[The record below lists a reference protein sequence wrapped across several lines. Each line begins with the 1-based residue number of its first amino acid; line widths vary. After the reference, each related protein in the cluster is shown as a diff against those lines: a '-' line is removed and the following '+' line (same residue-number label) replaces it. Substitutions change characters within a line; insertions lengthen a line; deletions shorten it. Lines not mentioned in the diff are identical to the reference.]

1 MRYTLLLLSAAIIL
15 LAACDKQTKNK
26 CLNGGYEEVDY
37 CICPD
42 GYIGSLCELSFA
54 DYVAGTYKGD
64 FYQSGAIQKK
74 GKIIIEPH
82 PNGDPHFIQIFVDT
96 NGTKQYAT
104 DSKVFSQSQI
114 SLEQDFDDGTSI
126 RTQGSRVVT
135 TGQLSLSIYY
145 IAANNSQK
153 TISFSGYWEK

>member
-1 MRYTLLLLSAAIIL
+1 MKYTLLLLSATIVL
-15 LAACDKQTKNK
+15 LTACDKQTKNK

-37 CICPD
+37 CICPEA
-42 GYIGSLCELSFA
+42 YLGSLCELSFA
-54 DYVAGTYKGD
+54 DYYSGTYKGD
-64 FYQSGAIQKK
+64 FYQSASSQKK

-104 DSKVFSQSQI
+104 DSKAINQVQI

-126 RTQGSRVVT
+126 RTQGNRPATSEV
-135 TGQLSLSIYY
+135 LSLSIYY
-145 IAANNSQK
+145 VAANGSQN
-153 TISFSGYWEK
+153 ILSFSGYLEK